1 MPVVRLDP
9 QYDNIRVRRYWA
21 LRVPI
26 SRPIPLTIFTVIAT
40 DTTDDL
46 AFLQKAPTQHFFQ
59 RRTDI
64 LALFWRHALQDA
76 EIRTTTHNGDEAGAS
91 AAALVT
97 PR

>member
-40 DTTDDL
+40 DTTDDFHLPGIQMKKLL
-46 AFLQKAPTQHFFQ
+46 AHRLQQVKC
-59 RRTDI
+59 
-64 LALFWRHALQDA
+64 LQDLCS
-76 EIRTTTHNGDEAGAS
+76 TCGAM
-91 AAALVT
+91 ADAIV
-97 PR
+97 PHM

>member
-40 DTTDDL
+40 DTTDDFHL
-46 AFLQKAPTQHFFQ
+46 PGIQMKNSLRIDYNK
-59 RRTDI
+59 
-64 LALFWRHALQDA
+64 
-76 EIRTTTHNGDEAGAS
+76 
-91 AAALVT
+91 
-97 PR
+97 